1 MNRTMAA
8 ETPAGR
14 TRDGQAYVTIVAA
27 VAALGG
33 LLFGYDTGI
42 ISSALLFITRE
53 FALGTG
59 GQQIVA
65 SAIIAG
71 AVVGAMLSGPV
82 SDRLGR
88 RLTVMLAAL
97 IFGLG
102 ALATAAVG
110 SAVALASGRFVLGI
124 AIGAAS
130 QIVPVYIAE
139 VAPARNRGAL
149 VILFQLAVVVG
160 ILVSYVAGWLL
171 SGSGA
176 WRSMFALGVVPAVV
190 LLAGMLFLPESP
202 RWLVLKGRDD
212 TARATL
218 RRVRASDA
226 EVDAELAE
234 IVAAKEQ
241 PEGGWSEL
249 RQPWMRLAPIAGI
262 GIAMFSQITGINAVL
277 YYAPTILANAGFG
290 QQVAIVTT
298 VGVVLTLTA
307 IGVILVVDR
316 IGRRRLLLALPRHEP
331 HRGRDA

>member
-226 EVDAELAE
+226 ELAE

-241 PEGGWSEL
+241 PEGGWPEL

-262 GIAMFSQITGINAVL
+262 GMFSQITGINAVP
-277 YYAPTILANAGFG
+277 YYAPTILANAGFS

-298 VGVVLTLTA
+298 VGIVLTLTA